1 MNWSNCRVLVLFL
14 AYILL
19 SGCSLPRIVPIQL
32 SRVSQTEFYKQV
44 FVFDHDAARCEPG
57 NDHPDC
63 TREETNQRIDE
74 VFKKLLGK
82 QNWQSLKDMYGLGSM
97 REELLLQKIYIQG
110 LLHFS
115 VYIDPLEQD
124 AFFVEGFGRYFLI
137 REKTGEILLSGDF
150 YLPLRQH
157 RLAQLDEGLITLDVK
172 LFVTVPGQTTFF
184 HEAPLK
190 YKIFMDT
197 SMKRH
202 RIYAIDYS
210 RKHDVYLGDNE
221 ALDDSNKI
229 GIVIIEAN
237 REAVKLLD
245 LRRIQLLSDDYGT
258 IRRESKRRLP
268 SE

>member
-1 MNWSNCRVLVLFL
+1 M
-14 AYILL
+14 
-19 SGCSLPRIVPIQL
+19 
-32 SRVSQTEFYKQV
+32 
-44 FVFDHDAARCEPG
+44 RCEPSD
-57 NDHPDC
+57 NQPDC
-63 TREETNQRIDE
+63 AREEINQRIDE

-97 REELLLQKIYIQG
+97 REELLLRKIYVQG
-110 LLHFS
+110 LLYFS
-115 VYIDPLEQD
+115 IYIDPLEQD

-150 YLPLRQH
+150 YLPLKRH
-157 RLAQLDEGLITLDVK
+157 RLTELDEGSITLNVK

-210 RKHDVYLGDNE
+210 REHEVYLGDNE
-221 ALDDSNKI
+221 VLDDSNKI
-229 GIVIIEAN
+229 GTIIIESN

-245 LRRIQLLSDDYGT
+245 LRRIHLLSDDYRT
-258 IRRESKRRLP
+258 IRRESKRRLS